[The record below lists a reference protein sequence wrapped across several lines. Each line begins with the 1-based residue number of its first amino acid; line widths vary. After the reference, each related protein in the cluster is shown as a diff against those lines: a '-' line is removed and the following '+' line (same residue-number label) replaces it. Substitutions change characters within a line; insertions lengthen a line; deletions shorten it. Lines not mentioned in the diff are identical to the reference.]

1 MSEKKEKWVPMGNRV
16 MDKAWLR
23 DGDVI
28 HTGEALVLALL
39 LHTKGKSKRGQQ
51 EIEEV
56 ARMLNDPNQRKPQK
70 RKPTRKKK

>member
-1 MSEKKEKWVPMGNRV
+1 MSEKNEKWVPMGNRV

-28 HTGEALVLALL
+28 HTGEALLLAVL
-39 LHTKGKSKRGQQ
+39 LHAKGKTNRNQAELEQ
-51 EIEEV
+51 V
-56 ARMLNDPNQRKPQK
+56 ARMLNDPNQSKPHK

>member
-16 MDKAWLR
+16 MDRAWLR
-23 DGDVI
+23 DGTVI
-28 HTGEALVLALL
+28 HTGEALLLAVL
-39 LHTKGKSKRGQQ
+39 LHAKGKSGRGQAELEQ
-51 EIEEV
+51 V